1 MGMINKD
8 YKWPSSKRR
17 RIERR
22 NRIISQV
29 VAVAVGLNAATY
41 SLILL
46 IPEGQWLALILLTL
60 GTALTTAVVKDIL
73 DEA

>member
-8 YKWPSSKRR
+8 YKWPSTGRR

-22 NRIISQV
+22 NQVISQV

>member
-1 MGMINKD
+1 MGMISKD

-22 NRIISQV
+22 NKIISQV
-29 VAVAVGLNAATY
+29 VAVAVGLNAVGF
-41 SLILL
+41 SLSVLV
-46 IPEGQWLALILLTL
+46 PEGLWLALGLLVT
-60 GTALTTAVVKDIL
+60 GSALTTAVVKDIL

>member
-29 VAVAVGLNAATY
+29 VAVAVGLNAVGF
-41 SLILL
+41 SLSVLV
-46 IPEGQWLALILLTL
+46 PEGLWLALILLTL

-73 DEA
+73 NEA

>member
-1 MGMINKD
+1 MGMISKD